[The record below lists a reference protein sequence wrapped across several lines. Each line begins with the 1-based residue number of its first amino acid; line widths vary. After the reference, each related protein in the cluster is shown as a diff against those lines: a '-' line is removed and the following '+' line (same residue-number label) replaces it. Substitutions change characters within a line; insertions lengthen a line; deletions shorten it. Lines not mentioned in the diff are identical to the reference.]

1 MPCEYANM
9 SRKTMRKLILEGCIK
24 GDKIGEGEKSHWRVD
39 RESIDNYFGRSD
51 EKAVAIVRSI
61 GL

>member
-1 MPCEYANM
+1 
-9 SRKTMRKLILEGCIK
+9 MRKLILEGCIK